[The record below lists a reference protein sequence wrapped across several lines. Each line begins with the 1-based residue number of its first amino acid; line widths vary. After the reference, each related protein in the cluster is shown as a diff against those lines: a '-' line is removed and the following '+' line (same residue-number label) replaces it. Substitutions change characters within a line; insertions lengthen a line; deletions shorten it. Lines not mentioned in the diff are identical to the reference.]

1 VVPPHLDP
9 APPGDLVKGYAMTLK
24 LRFLKIIDA
33 YHRIEIPM
41 NYAFWSMWG
50 SFVTI
55 IGAGALAYILL
66 PLTNILYTSLALL
79 FYTIIIV
86 LLWLILTFDN
96 LREGSNLNKIS
107 KLEQQLSFTREEF
120 NDLSIAL
127 QDNIQAMKEHG
138 L

>member
-1 VVPPHLDP
+1 
-9 APPGDLVKGYAMTLK
+9 MSLK

-41 NYAFWSMWG
+41 NYALWSIWG
-50 SFVTI
+50 SFVAI
-55 IGAGALAYILL
+55 IGVGALCYILL
-66 PLTNILYTSLALL
+66 PLAHVLYISLALL
-79 FYTIIIV
+79 FYTIIVV

-107 KLEQQLSFTREEF
+107 SLETTIELTRDEVNELSTLILE
-120 NDLSIAL
+120 
-127 QDNIQAMKEHG
+127 NIQAMKDHG